1 MYSGKKV
8 NGYSIGNCKKMIQ
21 KSVRFNSYIYDYIMG
36 YYGNNFSDKLENLVI
51 SCMNADCEY
60 KK

>member
-1 MYSGKKV
+1 MYNHKEV
-8 NGYSIGNCKKMIQ
+8 NGYCIGNCKKAIQ
-21 KSVRFNSYIYDYIMG
+21 KSVRVNEYVYEYIMG
-36 YYGNNFSDKLENLVI
+36 YYGNSFSDKLENLVI